1 MKWFYIKVVLPEN
14 NIRFKPF
21 EVKPGM
27 TVAPQRRRE
36 LSLDLKNC
44 LDEGLGIQVCL
55 LKKLLWQKYAC
66 SLYLS
71 QKLRYIDDQY
81 TLSKGTLFIC
91 EMKAQVINCQFLLPI
106 CFVYAAVEWIKS
118 VFNMNRDVAKEKLCR
133 FLIISWLFYS
143 TAPSKLVYSTALF
156 SRAIWANGK
165 LSFSW

>member
-1 MKWFYIKVVLPEN
+1 MMKNIPAIAFGVALRKKLITKQCLFIDFKNMKWFYIKVVLPEN

-44 LDEGLGIQVCL
+44 LDEGLRSQVRL

-81 TLSKGTLFIC
+81 TLCKGTLFV
-91 EMKAQVINCQFLLPI
+91 KWRPKWFLINCQFLLSI
-106 CFVYAAVEWIKS
+106 FFVYAAVEWIKKC
-118 VFNMNRDVAKEKLCR
+118 F
-133 FLIISWLFYS
+133 
-143 TAPSKLVYSTALF
+143 
-156 SRAIWANGK
+156 
-165 LSFSW
+165 